1 MTAPEE
7 FLAEGPTS
15 RQQCAARDSSVALVI
30 PSLGAITL
38 ERCLRAVADLDPAP
52 DRTVVVLSGESVPR
66 AGVTT
71 VEFLRS
77 RRQLGFAAAVNFALG
92 ELLGDAAMIG
102 VLNDDA
108 VPSRGWL
115 GPLRVSLDTDPG
127 LAAVQGTVSNH
138 ERATVDGRGIAFDPF
153 GLPIQLDHGQPY
165 ADDPE
170 PHRDLVAVSGTAAL
184 FRSSALRQAALENGA
199 VFDPSFGSYHEDLDL
214 GLRLRRLGWRAAWVA
229 DAPACHLGSTTG
241 RQLRWRH
248 PWWLLANRWRALAG
262 NLSPFALIALLPRLL
277 RGELRASRLLVRS
290 NPRAAPVSLAVLV
303 SLPILVMGGW
313 RRRTAGPR
321 LSALPGVP

>member
-7 FLAEGPTS
+7 FLAAGPKS
-15 RQQCAARDSSVALVI
+15 RQQCAARDSRVALVV
-30 PSLGAITL
+30 PSLGATTL
-38 ERCLRAVADLDPAP
+38 GRCLRAVANLDPAP
-52 DRTVVVLSGESVPR
+52 DRTVVVLSGESVLPPE
-66 AGVTT
+66 VNT
-71 VEFLRS
+71 VELLRS
-77 RRQLGFAAAVNFALG
+77 RRQLGFAAAVNIALG
-92 ELLGDAAMIG
+92 DLLGDAAMIG
-102 VLNDDA
+102 VVNDDS
-108 VPSRGWL
+108 VPSPGWL
-115 GPLRVSLDTDPG
+115 GSLRNSLDTDPG
-127 LAAVQGTVSNH
+127 LAAVQGTVLNH
-138 ERATVDGRGIAFDPF
+138 EGTTVDGRGIGFDPF

-170 PHRDLVAVSGTAAL
+170 PRRDLVAVSGTAAL
-184 FRSSALRQAALENGA
+184 FRSSALRQVALENGA

-229 DAPACHLGSTTG
+229 DAPACHVGSTTG
-241 RQLRWRH
+241 RHLRWRH

-262 NLSPFALIALLPRLL
+262 NLFPFALIVLFPRLL
-277 RGELRASRLLVRS
+277 RGEFRASRLLVRS

-303 SLPILVMGGW
+303 SLPILVTGGW